1 MRGRGSLY
9 AARLQ
14 SRVDLTYVPFDFIW
28 LPPLKPDA
36 PLEEETVTKTV
47 PSTGPNTG
55 LYTTLSTKNL
65 TLAYGPS
72 LIIRELGVTVPPG
85 KITTLVGPNG
95 CGKSTLLRGLA
106 RLLKPRG
113 GAVYLDGEAIATL
126 PSKTVAKKLG
136 ILPQGP
142 VAPAGLT
149 VRELAAQG
157 RYPHTGF
164 LQSWTPEDEAA
175 LVWALTT
182 TRTLGF
188 ADRPLESLSGGQ
200 KQRAW
205 IAMTLAQETP
215 ILLLDEPTT
224 FLDMAHQVEVLSL
237 LDELNAREGRTVVMV
252 LHDVNQAC
260 RYAHH
265 LIALKDGEIVAQ
277 GSPDEVIDAR
287 LLREVFG
294 LECCVVPDPVSGTP
308 LCLPQSYPLRVQR
321 PSTR

>member
-1 MRGRGSLY
+1 MKTAVKPIST
-9 AARLQ
+9 AALNPA
-14 SRVDLTYVPFDFIW
+14 VAT
-28 LPPLKPDA
+28 A
-36 PLEEETVTKTV
+36 
-47 PSTGPNTG
+47 
-55 LYTTLSTKNL
+55 LSAENL
-65 TLAYGPS
+65 TLAYDRNVV
-72 LIIRELGVTVPPG
+72 IRELGVTIPAG
-85 KITTLVGPNG
+85 KMTALVGPNG
-95 CGKSTLLRGLA
+95 CGKSTLLRALA

-113 GAVYLDGEAIATL
+113 GAVYLDGEAIVTL
-126 PSKTVAKKLG
+126 PTKAVAKKLG

-142 VAPAGLT
+142 SAPEGLR
-149 VRELAAQG
+149 VRELVAQG
-157 RYPHTGF
+157 RYPHSGF
-164 LQSWTPEDEAA
+164 LQGWSPEDEAA
-175 LVWALTT
+175 LLRALTI
-182 TRTLGF
+182 TRMTEF

-237 LDELNAREGRTVVMV
+237 LDELNEREGRTIVMV

-265 LIALKDGEIVAQ
+265 LIALKNGEIIKQ
-277 GSPDEVIDAR
+277 GSPAEVIDAA

-294 LECCVVPDPVSGTP
+294 LECLVVPDPVSGTP

-321 PSTR
+321 P

>member
-1 MRGRGSLY
+1 MKTAVKS
-9 AARLQ
+9 
-14 SRVDLTYVPFDFIW
+14 T
-28 LPPLKPDA
+28 PDA
-36 PLEEETVTKTV
+36 I
-47 PSTGPNTG
+47 SNTAVD
-55 LYTTLSTKNL
+55 TALSADNL
-65 TLAYGPS
+65 TLAYDRNVV
-72 LIIRELGVTVPPG
+72 IRELGVTIPAGQV
-85 KITTLVGPNG
+85 TALVGPNG
-95 CGKSTLLRGLA
+95 CGKSTLLRALA

-113 GAVYLDGEAIATL
+113 GAVYLDGEAIVTL
-126 PSKTVAKKLG
+126 STKAVAKKLG

-142 VAPAGLT
+142 SAPEGLR
-149 VRELAAQG
+149 VRELVAQG
-157 RYPHTGF
+157 RYPHSGF
-164 LQSWTPEDEAA
+164 LQGWSPADEAA
-175 LVWALTT
+175 LLRALTI
-182 TRTLGF
+182 TRMEGF

-237 LDELNAREGRTVVMV
+237 LDELNEREGRTIVMV

-265 LIALKDGEIVAQ
+265 LIALKGGEIIKQ
-277 GSPDEVIDAR
+277 GSPAEVIDAA

-294 LECCVVPDPVSGTP
+294 LECLVVPDPVSGTP

-321 PSTR
+321 P